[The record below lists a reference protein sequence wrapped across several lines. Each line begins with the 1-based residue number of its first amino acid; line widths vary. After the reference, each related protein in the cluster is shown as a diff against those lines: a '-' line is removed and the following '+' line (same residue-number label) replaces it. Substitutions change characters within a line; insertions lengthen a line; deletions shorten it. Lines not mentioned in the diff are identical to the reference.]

1 MEELQ
6 VGEFIRTKSGELYKI
21 DYVGESVVTAGEE
34 VIIPLNYIENYSFE
48 PIDLVKKGDYVN
60 GYKVYETDEGLV
72 IFEINDA
79 QYFVNPLELSLDKYK
94 TILNFQDKDFIKS
107 IVTSEKF
114 ASIEFKVEE

>member
-34 VIIPLNYIENYSFE
+34 VIIPLNYIENHSFK
-48 PIDLVKKGDYVN
+48 PIDLVKEGDYVN
-60 GYKVYETDEGLV
+60 GEYVFTLIEDEEKMLGTEKGL
-72 IFEINDA
+72 FKNDEI
-79 QYFVNPLELSLDKYK
+79 K
-94 TILNFQDKDFIKS
+94 T

-114 ASIEFKVEE
+114 ASVEFNVEE

>member
-34 VIIPLNYIENYSFE
+34 VIIPLNYIENHSFE

-60 GYKVYETDEGLV
+60 GEKVIDTWEGNRIETHR
-72 IFEINDA
+72 
-79 QYFVNPLELSLDKYK
+79 S
-94 TILNFQDKDFIKS
+94 NFYSENIKS

-114 ASIEFKVEE
+114 ASVEFKVEA

>member
-34 VIIPLNYIENYSFE
+34 VIIPLNYIENHSFE
-48 PIDLVKKGDYVN
+48 PIDLVKKSDYVN
-60 GYKVYETDEGLV
+60 GKKVKSIQDYEEFKKVCFDEDFDDV
-72 IFEINDA
+72 AYSEDI
-79 QYFVNPLELSLDKYK
+79 K
-94 TILNFQDKDFIKS
+94 T

-114 ASIEFKVEE
+114 ASVEFKVEE